1 MTKLYYAI
9 AGNFDQFNVKNF
21 IFHQTYKG
29 IEFQIGSGGWEFLS
43 DELFNLI
50 PEGEGS
56 RKEIEL
62 IHSIVWMS
70 MASHVWEDYD
80 SMCVAFMN
88 GIYLFNKWLEDWH
101 AA

>member
-1 MTKLYYAI
+1 MYYAI

-21 IFHQTYKG
+21 VFQQRESG
-29 IEFQIGSGGWEFLS
+29 IEYAIGSSGWEFLS

-50 PEGEGS
+50 PRGEGC

-62 IHSIVWMS
+62 IHAIIWMS

-88 GIYLFNKWLEDWH
+88 GIALFNKWLEDWY